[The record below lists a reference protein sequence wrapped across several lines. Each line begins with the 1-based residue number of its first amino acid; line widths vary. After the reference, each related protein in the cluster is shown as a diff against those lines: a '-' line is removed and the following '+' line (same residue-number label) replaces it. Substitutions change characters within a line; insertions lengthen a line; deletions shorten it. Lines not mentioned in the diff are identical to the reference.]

1 VSDKKRQQI
10 KDKVRKGQARAAERE
25 RTLPQRAADVRD
37 SAAQFARENPLLVIA
52 GGLALG
58 VAVSMLFR
66 RPREAGEKAARRASK
81 RASGLAMLAAEVAL
95 PFIQQAIAGAS
106 EAGRAGIDRM
116 EELGEEAGDRARTLG
131 RAGADRAGETLEAAQ
146 GIARDTGR
154 RIARA
159 VRDRAH

>member
-1 VSDKKRQQI
+1 MTDKKRQQI
-10 KDKVRKGQARAAERE
+10 RNKVKKGEARVRARE
-25 RTLPQRAADVRD
+25 RTLSQRAAEARD
-37 SAAQFARENPLLVIA
+37 SAAGFARENPLLVIA

-58 VAVSMLFR
+58 VAVSMLFH

-81 RASGLAMLAAEVAL
+81 KASGLAMLAAEVAL

-106 EAGRAGIDRM
+106 EAGRTGIDRI

-146 GIARDTGR
+146 GVARDTGR
-154 RIARA
+154 RIAKA
-159 VRDRAH
+159 IRDRAH